1 MTTVLE
7 EAVTADAARL
17 SIGGLEFRLSAGGRR
32 LRQDAS
38 AFYRPFLVGAS
49 EPAAAD
55 VVDVSLEPA
64 PRPGF
69 EGSEIFRSEATWSL
83 HARGPER
90 EFVFR
95 APGTG
100 EALYVARFRPGS
112 RSVVIICAPALSG
125 EDAGG
130 PFLESP
136 FRYPLDQVLSMYF
149 LAGRGCVVH
158 SAGHVY
164 RRAGLVFP
172 GVSGAGK
179 STFSRLAAG
188 RPGWAPLS
196 DDRTVVAIAEGGPVV
211 YGTPWPGE
219 GRVAE
224 NRKAPLERILFLE
237 KAQENG
243 VRPIGPAETLSRL
256 FPVVAI
262 PWFDRDVLPGALSAC
277 EAIAGAVDGAVLGFR
292 PDAGAAKAVENFIGS
307 AA

>member
-1 MTTVLE
+1 MTTVPE
-7 EAVTADAARL
+7 EAVTADVARL
-17 SIGGLEFRLSAGGRR
+17 SIGGLEFRLSAEGRR

-38 AFYRPFLVGAS
+38 AFYRPFLLGAS
-49 EPAAAD
+49 TEPSGD
-55 VVDVSLEPA
+55 VVDVVLEPA

-69 EGSEIFRSEATWSL
+69 EGAEIFRSEATWSL
-83 HARGPER
+83 HARGDER
-90 EFVFR
+90 GFVFR

-100 EALYVARFRPGS
+100 DPLYVARFRPGS
-112 RSVVIICAPALSG
+112 RSVAVSCAAALSG

-136 FRYPLDQVLSMYF
+136 FRYPLDQVPAMYF

-158 SAGHVY
+158 SAGPVF
-164 RRAGLVFP
+164 RWGGLVCP

-179 STFSRLAAG
+179 STFSRLASG
-188 RPGWAPLS
+188 RPGWTPLS
-196 DDRTVVAIAEGGPVV
+196 DDRTVVAVAEGGPVV

-224 NRKAPLERILFLE
+224 NRVAPLERILFLE
-237 KAQENG
+237 KAPGNG

-262 PWFDRDVLPGALSAC
+262 PWFDRDVLPEALSAC

-292 PDAGAAKAVENFIGS
+292 PDDGAIATVENFITHG
-307 AA
+307 A